1 MGLIQIKNTCHH
13 DHETLLLTAVTRI
26 KIQDPVHSG
35 QKAQNTICLD
45 KVDTHHHVCNLSCF
59 LVFRDQVFF
68 LSVYF
73 SAEATSAK

>member
-1 MGLIQIKNTCHH
+1 MTMRHSYS
-13 DHETLLLTAVTRI
+13 LLAVTGI
-26 KIQDPVHSG
+26 MIQDPDHSG

-59 LVFRDQVFF
+59 LVFRDQVYF

-73 SAEATSAK
+73 SAEATSAKQARHV